1 MSKDDER
8 ARGAKQ
14 RLDGMVDQVK
24 GRARQALGGLSGET
38 DEQLR
43 GKGEELRGRMKG
55 SIGKLRQDLADD
67 EDETTDKETGDR

>member
-1 MSKDDER
+1 MSNNDER

-43 GKGEELRGRMKG
+43 GKGEELRGKMKSG
-55 SIGKLRQDLADD
+55 IGKLRQDLADD
-67 EDETTDKETGDR
+67 DEETTDTTKGTR

>member
-1 MSKDDER
+1 MSKDDEKT
-8 ARGAKQ
+8 RGAKQ

-24 GRARQALGGLSGET
+24 GRARQALGGLTGET

-55 SIGKLRQDLADD
+55 AIGKLREDLADD
-67 EDETTDKETGDR
+67 DDAPADQKPKAP